1 MFADHFPSPYLTT
14 CNIISVFNLLILSW
28 TMVKFPLLLATDLL
42 LLLFSQLSLVS
53 LVNQHYN
60 SLWVLISQSQK

>member
-1 MFADHFPSPYLTT
+1 MFVDHFPSPNLIT

-28 TMVKFPLLLATDLL
+28 TMVKFLLLATDLL

>member
-1 MFADHFPSPYLTT
+1 MFVDHFPSPNLIT

-28 TMVKFPLLLATDLL
+28 TMVKFLLLATDPL

>member
-1 MFADHFPSPYLTT
+1 MFVDHFPSPNRIT

-28 TMVKFPLLLATDLL
+28 TMVKFPLLATDLL